1 MRVGPALRAAA
12 AALIGLTC
20 LMPATA
26 SAQRL
31 KDLVDVEG
39 VRANQLVGYGL
50 VVGLNGTG
58 DRLRNTPFTQQSL
71 QSMLERLGT
80 SVRDLDLRTRN
91 VAAVMVSGSLPAFAR
106 QGGTIDVN
114 VSSLGDATS
123 LSGGTLIVTPMLG
136 ADGQVY
142 AVAQGPVVV
151 GGFSAS
157 GQAASLTQ
165 GVPTAARIASGAI
178 VEREVSF
185 DFASMDTVKLALR
198 TPDFTTARRIESA
211 INRKIGGGAA
221 KMIDPATVQVAL
233 PGNRRGD
240 VAAMMADIEL
250 LPIQPDT
257 PARVVVDE
265 RSGTVV
271 IGENVRI
278 SRVAV
283 SQGGL
288 TIQVTEA
295 PQVSQPAPFARQ
307 GQTVVVPRTDIQAQ
321 EGDGG
326 LAVIDGPVTLR
337 ELVAGLNALGVKPR
351 DMISILQAIKA
362 AGALHADLEV
372 I

>member
-1 MRVGPALRAAA
+1 MRFGPALRAAVA
-12 AALIGLTC
+12 AFAVWVCLT
-20 LMPATA
+20 PAA

-58 DRLRNTPFTQQSL
+58 DRLRNAPFTQQSL
-71 QSMLERLGT
+71 QGMLERLGT

-91 VAAVMVSGSLPAFAR
+91 VAAVMVSASLPAFAR
-106 QGGTIDVN
+106 QGGTIDVS

-123 LSGGTLIVTPMLG
+123 LSGGTLIVTPLLG

-142 AVAQGPVVV
+142 AVAQGPLVV
-151 GGFSAS
+151 GGFTAA

-165 GVPTAARIASGAI
+165 GVPTTARIANGAI
-178 VEREVSF
+178 VEREVGF
-185 DFASMDTVKLALR
+185 DFGSMDSVKLALR
-198 TPDFTTARRIESA
+198 TPDFTTAKRIEAA
-211 INRKIGGGAA
+211 INRRIGAGAA
-221 KMIDPATVQVAL
+221 RMIDPATVQVVP
-233 PGNRRGD
+233 PGSRRGD
-240 VAAMMADIEL
+240 VAGLMAEIEL

-288 TIQVTEA
+288 TIQVTET
-295 PQVSQPAPFARQ
+295 PQVSQPPPFARQ
-307 GQTVVVPRTDIQAQ
+307 GQTVVVPRTDIQAE
-321 EGDGG
+321 EGGG
-326 LAVIDGPVTLR
+326 GFAVLNGPVTLR

>member
-1 MRVGPALRAAA
+1 MRVGPVLCAVVAVMVGWACLAPPAA
-12 AALIGLTC
+12 
-20 LMPATA
+20 
-26 SAQRL
+26 AQRL

-71 QSMLERLGT
+71 QGMLERLGT
-80 SVRDLDLRTRN
+80 SVRDQDLRTRN

-106 QGGTIDVN
+106 QGGTIDVS
-114 VSSLGDATS
+114 VASLGDATS
-123 LSGGTLIVTPMLG
+123 LSGGTLIVTPLLG

-142 AVAQGPVVV
+142 AVAQGPLVV
-151 GGFSAS
+151 GGFTAS

-165 GVPTAARIASGAI
+165 GVPTAARIANGAI
-178 VEREVSF
+178 VEREVGF
-185 DFASMDTVKLALR
+185 DFAAMESVKLALR
-198 TPDFTTARRIESA
+198 IPDFTTAKRIEAA
-211 INRKIGGGAA
+211 INRRVGAGAA
-221 KMIDPATVQVAL
+221 HMIDPATVQVVP
-233 PGNRRGD
+233 PGARRGD
-240 VAAMMADIEL
+240 IAALMADIEL

-257 PARVVVDE
+257 PAKVVVDE

-288 TIQVTEA
+288 TIQVTET

-307 GQTVVVPRTDIQAQ
+307 GQTVVVPRTDIQAE
-321 EGDGG
+321 EGGGG
-326 LAVIDGPVTLR
+326 LALIDGPVTLR